1 MSKTLKGIAAS
12 DGIAVAPA
20 YLLVEPDLSF
30 SKTSVSD
37 VDAEVARFKKVVEES
52 TKELEKVRDK
62 AKESLGAEEAQVF
75 DAHLLFLSDP
85 EFTGAIE
92 TEIKDQ
98 KINAEAAL
106 DETAQKFITIF
117 EGMTDNAYMQE
128 RAADVRDVSKRIM
141 AHLLGKKLPDPA
153 AIDHEV
159 VVVAYDLTPSDTAQL
174 NKKYVKGFVTDIGGR
189 TAHSAIMA
197 RTLEIAAVLGTNNI
211 TVVGTESITK
221 DVKDGDMLIADGL
234 DGDAIV
240 NPTDAQVEEYTKK
253 GEAFAKQKEEW
264 KKLKNEPSVTAD
276 NKKFIIAAN
285 IGTPNDMK
293 GVKENGAEA
302 IGLYRT
308 EFLYMNSKDFP
319 SEEAQ
324 FDAYKEVIKDMD
336 GKQTIIRTCDIGGD
350 KHLDYWDLPEEM
362 NPFLGVRA
370 IRLSMQYKD
379 IFITQLRALLR
390 ASAYGPLGIMFPMIG
405 TLAELREAKQIL
417 AEEKDKL
424 VKEGVKVGDDLQVGM
439 MIEVPAAAVLADQFA
454 KEVDFFSIGTNDLIQ
469 YTMAADRGND
479 NVSYL
484 YQPYNPSV
492 LRLIKHTIDGAHENG
507 IWCGMCGEAAGD
519 DIMFP
524 ILLSMGLDE
533 YSMSATSILRIRSLM
548 KKINTEDIKE
558 LANKACFVSETA
570 DENKK
575 LVEET
580 MKKLNIND

>member
-62 AKESLGAEEAQVF
+62 AKESLGPEEAQVF

-128 RAADVRDVSKRIM
+128 RAADVRDVSKRLM

-174 NKKYVKGFVTDIGGR
+174 NKKYVKGFVTDVGGR

-197 RTLEIAAVLGTNNI
+197 RSLEIPA
-211 TVVGTESITK
+211 VVGTETITK

-234 DGDAIV
+234 DGDAII
-240 NPTDAQVEEYTKK
+240 NPTDAQIEEYTKK

-264 KKLKNEPSVTAD
+264 NKLKNEPSVTA
-276 NKKFIIAAN
+276 NGKKFIIAAN

-308 EFLYMNSKDFP
+308 EFLYMDSKDFP

-324 FDAYKEVIKDMD
+324 FDAYKKVIEDMD

-379 IFITQLRALLR
+379 IFRTQLRALLR

-424 VKEGVKVGDDLQVGM
+424 AKEGVKIGDDLQVGM

-580 MKKLNIND
+580 MKKLNILD

>member
-1 MSKTLKGIAAS
+1 MTKTLKGIAAS

-30 SKTSVSD
+30 SKKSISD
-37 VDAEVARFKKVVEES
+37 VDSEVARYKKAIEES
-52 TKELEKVRDK
+52 TAEVEKIRDV
-62 AKESLGAEEAQVF
+62 AKKSLGEEEAQVF
-75 DAHLLFLSDP
+75 DAHLMILNDP

-92 TEIKDQ
+92 DEIKNQ

-117 EGMTDNAYMQE
+117 ESMTDNPYMQE

-141 AHLLGKKLPDPA
+141 AHLLGKELPNPA
-153 AIDHEV
+153 SIDHEV
-159 VVVAYDLTPSDTAQL
+159 VVVAHDLTPSDTAQL
-174 NKKYVKGFVTDIGGR
+174 NKKYVKGFVTDVGGR

-197 RTLEIAAVLGTNNI
+197 RSLELPA
-211 TVVGTESITK
+211 VVGTDSITE
-221 DVKDGDMLIADGL
+221 DVKNGETLIIDGL
-234 DGDAIV
+234 DGDVII
-240 NPTDAQVEEYTKK
+240 NPTDEQIGEYEQKR
-253 GEAFAKQKEEW
+253 EDFLKQKAEW
-264 KKLKNEPSVTAD
+264 QKLKDQPSLTAD
-276 NKKFIIAAN
+276 GKKFTIAAN
-285 IGTPNDMK
+285 IGTPDDMP
-293 GVKENGAEA
+293 GVHENGAEA

-308 EFLYMNSKDFP
+308 EFLYMNSSDFP
-319 SEEAQ
+319 TEEAQ
-324 FDAYKEVIKDMD
+324 FEAYKKVIEGMN
-336 GKQTIIRTCDIGGD
+336 GKQVIIRTCDIGGD
-350 KHLDYWDLPEEM
+350 KHLDYWDLPDEM

-370 IRLSMQYKD
+370 IRLSLKSQE
-379 IFITQLRALLR
+379 IFRTQLRALLR
-390 ASAYGPLGIMFPMIG
+390 ASAYGSLGIMFPMIG
-405 TLAELREAKQIL
+405 TLGELRKAKAIL

-424 VKEGVKVGDDLQVGM
+424 TKDGVKIGDNLQVGM

-492 LRLIKHTIDGAHENG
+492 LRLIKHTIDAAHDNG

-519 DIMFP
+519 NVMFP

-548 KKINTEDIKE
+548 KKLNTADLKE
-558 LANKACFVSETA
+558 LANEACFVSETS
-570 DENKK
+570 EQNEK
-575 LVEET
+575 LVNDL
-580 MKKLNIND
+580 MAKLTK

>member
-62 AKESLGAEEAQVF
+62 AKESLGPEEAQVF

-128 RAADVRDVSKRIM
+128 RAADVRDVSKRLM

-174 NKKYVKGFVTDIGGR
+174 NKKYVKGFVTDVGGR

-197 RTLEIAAVLGTNNI
+197 RSLEIPA
-211 TVVGTESITK
+211 VVGTETITK

-234 DGDAIV
+234 DGDAII
-240 NPTDAQVEEYTKK
+240 NPTDAQIEEYTKK

-264 KKLKNEPSVTAD
+264 KKLKNEPSVTA
-276 NKKFIIAAN
+276 NGKKFIIAAN

-308 EFLYMNSKDFP
+308 EFLYMDSKDFP

-324 FDAYKEVIKDMD
+324 FDAYKKVIEDMD

-379 IFITQLRALLR
+379 IFRTQLRALLR

-424 VKEGVKVGDDLQVGM
+424 AKEGVKIGDDLQVGM

-492 LRLIKHTIDGAHENG
+492 LRLIKHTIDGAHEKG

-580 MKKLNIND
+580 MKKLNILD

>member
-62 AKESLGAEEAQVF
+62 AKESLGPEEAQVF

-106 DETAQKFITIF
+106 VETAQKFITIF

-128 RAADVRDVSKRIM
+128 RAADVRDVSKRLM

-174 NKKYVKGFVTDIGGR
+174 NKKYVKGFVTDVGGR

-197 RTLEIAAVLGTNNI
+197 RSLEIPA
-211 TVVGTESITK
+211 VVGTETITK

-234 DGDAIV
+234 DGDAII
-240 NPTDAQVEEYTKK
+240 NPTDAQIEEYTKK

-264 KKLKNEPSVTAD
+264 KKLKNEPSVTA
-276 NKKFIIAAN
+276 NGKKFIIAAN

-308 EFLYMNSKDFP
+308 EFLYMDSKDFP

-324 FDAYKEVIKDMD
+324 FDAYKKVIEDMD

-379 IFITQLRALLR
+379 IFRTQLRALLR

-424 VKEGVKVGDDLQVGM
+424 AKEGVKIGDDLQVGM

-580 MKKLNIND
+580 MKKLNILD

>member
-62 AKESLGAEEAQVF
+62 AKESLGPEEAQVF

-128 RAADVRDVSKRIM
+128 RAADVRDVSKRLM

-174 NKKYVKGFVTDIGGR
+174 NKKYVKGFVTDVGGR

-197 RTLEIAAVLGTNNI
+197 RSLEIPA
-211 TVVGTESITK
+211 VVGTETITK

-234 DGDAIV
+234 DGDAII
-240 NPTDAQVEEYTKK
+240 NPTDAQIEEYTKK

-264 KKLKNEPSVTAD
+264 KKLKNEPSVTA
-276 NKKFIIAAN
+276 NGKKFIIAAN

-308 EFLYMNSKDFP
+308 EFLYMDSKDFP

-324 FDAYKEVIKDMD
+324 FDAYKKVIEDMD

-379 IFITQLRALLR
+379 IFRTQLRALLR

-424 VKEGVKVGDDLQVGM
+424 AKEDVKIGDDLQVGM

-519 DIMFP
+519 NTMFP

-580 MKKLNIND
+580 MKKLNILD

>member
-128 RAADVRDVSKRIM
+128 RAADVRDVSKRLM

-174 NKKYVKGFVTDIGGR
+174 NKKYVKGFVTDVGGR

-197 RTLEIAAVLGTNNI
+197 RSLEIPA
-211 TVVGTESITK
+211 VVGTETITK

-234 DGDAIV
+234 DGDAII
-240 NPTDAQVEEYTKK
+240 NPTDAQIEEYTKK

-264 KKLKNEPSVTAD
+264 KKLKNEPSVTA
-276 NKKFIIAAN
+276 NGKKFIIAAN

-308 EFLYMNSKDFP
+308 EFLYMDSKDFP

-324 FDAYKEVIKDMD
+324 FDAYKKVIEDMD

-379 IFITQLRALLR
+379 IFRTQLRALLR

-424 VKEGVKVGDDLQVGM
+424 AKEGVKIGDDLQVGM

-479 NVSYL
+479 SVSYL

-580 MKKLNIND
+580 MKKLNILD

>member
-98 KINAEAAL
+98 KVNAEAAL

-197 RTLEIAAVLGTNNI
+197 RSLEIPA
-211 TVVGTESITK
+211 VVGTESITK

-390 ASAYGPLGIMFPMIG
+390 ASAYGQLGIMFPMIG

>member
-92 TEIKDQ
+92 QEIKDQ
-98 KINAEAAL
+98 KVNAEAAL

-128 RAADVRDVSKRIM
+128 RAADVRDVSKRLM

-174 NKKYVKGFVTDIGGR
+174 NKKYVKGFVTDVGGR

-197 RTLEIAAVLGTNNI
+197 RSLEIPA
-211 TVVGTESITK
+211 VVGTETITK

-234 DGDAIV
+234 DGDAII
-240 NPTDAQVEEYTKK
+240 NPTNAQIEEYTKK

-264 KKLKNEPSVTAD
+264 KKLKNEPSVTA
-276 NKKFIIAAN
+276 NGRKFIIAAN

-308 EFLYMNSKDFP
+308 EFLYMDSKDFP

-324 FDAYKEVIKDMD
+324 FDAYKKVIEDMD

-379 IFITQLRALLR
+379 IFRTQLRALLR

-424 VKEGVKVGDDLQVGM
+424 AKEGVKIGEDLQVGM

-533 YSMSATSILRIRSLM
+533 YSMSATSILCIRSLM

-580 MKKLNIND
+580 MKKLNILD

>member
-62 AKESLGAEEAQVF
+62 AKESLGPEEAQVF

-128 RAADVRDVSKRIM
+128 RAADVRDVSKRLM

-174 NKKYVKGFVTDIGGR
+174 NKKYVKGFVTDVGGR

-197 RTLEIAAVLGTNNI
+197 RSLEIPA
-211 TVVGTESITK
+211 VVGTETITK

-234 DGDAIV
+234 DGDAII
-240 NPTDAQVEEYTKK
+240 NPTDAQIEEYTKK

-264 KKLKNEPSVTAD
+264 KKLKNEPSVTA
-276 NKKFIIAAN
+276 NGKKFIIAAN

-308 EFLYMNSKDFP
+308 EFLYMDSKDFP

-324 FDAYKEVIKDMD
+324 FDAYKKVIEDMD

-379 IFITQLRALLR
+379 IFRTQLRALLR

-424 VKEGVKVGDDLQVGM
+424 AKEGVKIGDDLQVGM

-548 KKINTEDIKE
+548 KKINNEDIKE

-580 MKKLNIND
+580 MKKLNILD

>member
-62 AKESLGAEEAQVF
+62 AKESLGPEEAQVF

-128 RAADVRDVSKRIM
+128 RAADVRDVSKRLM

-174 NKKYVKGFVTDIGGR
+174 NKKYVKGFVTDVGGR

-197 RTLEIAAVLGTNNI
+197 RSLEIPA
-211 TVVGTESITK
+211 VVGTETITK

-234 DGDAIV
+234 DGDAII
-240 NPTDAQVEEYTKK
+240 NPTDAQIEEYTKK
-253 GEAFAKQKEEW
+253 GQAFAKQKEEW
-264 KKLKNEPSVTAD
+264 KKLKNEPSVTA
-276 NKKFIIAAN
+276 NGKKFIIAAN

-308 EFLYMNSKDFP
+308 EFLYMDSKDFP

-324 FDAYKEVIKDMD
+324 FDAYKKVIEDMD

-379 IFITQLRALLR
+379 IFRTQLRALLR

-424 VKEGVKVGDDLQVGM
+424 AKEGVKIGDDLQVGM

-580 MKKLNIND
+580 MKKLNILD

>member
-92 TEIKDQ
+92 QEIKDQ
-98 KINAEAAL
+98 KVNAEAAL

-128 RAADVRDVSKRIM
+128 RAADVRDVSKRLM

-174 NKKYVKGFVTDIGGR
+174 NKKYVKGFVTDVGGR

-197 RTLEIAAVLGTNNI
+197 RSLEIPA
-211 TVVGTESITK
+211 VVGTETITK

-234 DGDAIV
+234 DGDAII
-240 NPTDAQVEEYTKK
+240 NPTNAQIEEYTKK

-264 KKLKNEPSVTAD
+264 KKLKNEPSVTA
-276 NKKFIIAAN
+276 NGKKFIIAAN

-308 EFLYMNSKDFP
+308 EFLYMDSKDFP

-324 FDAYKEVIKDMD
+324 FDAYKKVIEDMD

-379 IFITQLRALLR
+379 IFRTQLRALLR

-424 VKEGVKVGDDLQVGM
+424 AKEGVKIGEDLQVGM

-580 MKKLNIND
+580 MKKLNILD

>member
-1 MSKTLKGIAAS
+1 MTKTLKGIAAS
-12 DGIAVAPA
+12 DGIAVAQA

-30 SKTSVSD
+30 SKKSVTD
-37 VDAEVARFKKVVEES
+37 VDAEIARFKKAVAES
-52 TKELEKVRDK
+52 TKELEQVRDK
-62 AKESLGAEEAQVF
+62 AKENLGEEEAQVF

-92 TEIKDQ
+92 NEIKDQ

-106 DETAQKFITIF
+106 DETAQKYITIF

-128 RAADVRDVSKRIM
+128 RAADVRDVSKRLM
-141 AHLLGKKLPDPA
+141 AHLLGKSLPDPA
-153 AIDHEV
+153 SIDHEV
-159 VVVAYDLTPSDTAQL
+159 VVIAHDLTPSDTAQL

-197 RTLEIAAVLGTNNI
+197 RSLEIPA
-211 TVVGTESITK
+211 VVGTNTITE
-221 DVKDGDMLIADGL
+221 DVKNGEVVIADGL
-234 DGDAIV
+234 DGDAII

-253 GEAFAKQKEEW
+253 GEAFDKQKAEW
-264 KKLKNEPSVTAD
+264 KKLKDEPSITA
-276 NKKFIIAAN
+276 NGKHFTIAAN
-285 IGTPNDMK
+285 IGTPDDMK

-302 IGLYRT
+302 VGLYRT
-308 EFLYMNSKDFP
+308 EFLYMDSSDFP
-319 SEEAQ
+319 TEEDQ
-324 FDAYKEVIKDMD
+324 FEAYKTVLEGMD
-336 GKQTIIRTCDIGGD
+336 GKQVIIRTCDIGGD
-350 KHLDYWDLPEEM
+350 KHLDYWDLPDEM

-370 IRLSMQYKD
+370 IRLSMQNKE
-379 IFITQLRALLR
+379 IFRTQLRALLR
-390 ASAYGPLGIMFPMIG
+390 ASAYGKLGIMFPMIG
-405 TLAELREAKQIL
+405 TLTELRAAKKIL
-417 AEEKDKL
+417 AEEKEKL
-424 VKEGVKVGDDLQVGM
+424 VKEGVKIGDDLQVGM

-548 KKINTEDIKE
+548 KKINTNDIKE
-558 LANKACFVSETA
+558 LANKACYVSETYE
-570 DENKK
+570 DNEK

-580 MKKLNIND
+580 MKKLGIND

>member
-62 AKESLGAEEAQVF
+62 AKESLGPEEAQVF

-128 RAADVRDVSKRIM
+128 RAADVRDVSKRLM

-174 NKKYVKGFVTDIGGR
+174 NKKYVKGFVTDVGGR

-197 RTLEIAAVLGTNNI
+197 RSLEIPA
-211 TVVGTESITK
+211 VVGSETITK

-234 DGDAIV
+234 DGDAII
-240 NPTDAQVEEYTKK
+240 NPTDAQIEEYTKK

-264 KKLKNEPSVTAD
+264 KKLKNEPSVTA
-276 NKKFIIAAN
+276 NGKKFIIAAN

-308 EFLYMNSKDFP
+308 EFLYMDSKDFP

-324 FDAYKEVIKDMD
+324 FDAYKKVIEDMD

-379 IFITQLRALLR
+379 IFRTQLSALLR

-424 VKEGVKVGDDLQVGM
+424 AKEGVKIGDDLQVGM

-580 MKKLNIND
+580 MKKLNILD

>member
-98 KINAEAAL
+98 KVNAEAAL

-197 RTLEIAAVLGTNNI
+197 RSLEIPA
-211 TVVGTESITK
+211 VVGTESITK

-276 NKKFIIAAN
+276 NNKFIIAAN

-379 IFITQLRALLR
+379 IFRTQLRALLR

>member
-52 TKELEKVRDK
+52 TEELEKVRDK
-62 AKESLGAEEAQVF
+62 AKESLGPEEAQVF

-128 RAADVRDVSKRIM
+128 RAADVRDVSKRLM

-174 NKKYVKGFVTDIGGR
+174 NKKYVKGFVTDVGGR

-197 RTLEIAAVLGTNNI
+197 RSLEIPA
-211 TVVGTESITK
+211 VVGSETITK

-234 DGDAIV
+234 DGDAII
-240 NPTDAQVEEYTKK
+240 NPTDAQIEEYTKK

-264 KKLKNEPSVTAD
+264 KKLKNEPSVTA
-276 NKKFIIAAN
+276 NGKKFIIAAN

-308 EFLYMNSKDFP
+308 EFLYMDSKDFP

-324 FDAYKEVIKDMD
+324 FDAYKKVIEDMD

-379 IFITQLRALLR
+379 IFRTQLSALLR

-424 VKEGVKVGDDLQVGM
+424 AKEGVKIGDDLQVGM

-580 MKKLNIND
+580 MKKLNILD

>member
-98 KINAEAAL
+98 KVNAEAAL

-153 AIDHEV
+153 AIGHEV

-197 RTLEIAAVLGTNNI
+197 RSLEIPA
-211 TVVGTESITK
+211 VVGTESITK

-379 IFITQLRALLR
+379 IFRTQLRALLR

>member
-37 VDAEVARFKKVVEES
+37 VDAEAARFKKVVEES

-62 AKESLGAEEAQVF
+62 AKESLGPEEAQVF

-128 RAADVRDVSKRIM
+128 RAADVRDVSKRLM

-174 NKKYVKGFVTDIGGR
+174 NKKYVKGFVTDVGGR

-197 RTLEIAAVLGTNNI
+197 RSLEIPA
-211 TVVGTESITK
+211 VVGTETITK

-234 DGDAIV
+234 DGDAII
-240 NPTDAQVEEYTKK
+240 NPTDAQIEEYTKK

-264 KKLKNEPSVTAD
+264 KKLKNEPSVTA
-276 NKKFIIAAN
+276 NGKKFIIAAN

-308 EFLYMNSKDFP
+308 EFLYMDSKDFP

-324 FDAYKEVIKDMD
+324 FDAYKEVIEGMN

-379 IFITQLRALLR
+379 IFRTQLRALLR

-424 VKEGVKVGDDLQVGM
+424 AKEGVKIGDDLQVGM

-519 DIMFP
+519 NTMFP

-580 MKKLNIND
+580 MKKLNILD

>member
-1 MSKTLKGIAAS
+1 MTKTLKGIAAS

-30 SKTSVSD
+30 SKTTVSD
-37 VDAEVARFKKVVEES
+37 VDSELARYQQAIKVSTAEVEQIRDSAKK
-52 TKELEKVRDK
+52 
-62 AKESLGAEEAQVF
+62 SLGEDEAQVF
-75 DAHLLFLSDP
+75 EAHLMILNDP

-92 TEIKDQ
+92 NEIKEQ
-98 KINAEAAL
+98 KINSEAAL

-117 EGMTDNAYMQE
+117 EGMTDNAYMQQ

-141 AHLLGKKLPDPA
+141 AHLLGKELPNPA

-159 VVVAYDLTPSDTAQL
+159 IVVAHDLTPSDTAQL
-174 NKKYVKGFVTDIGGR
+174 NKKFVKGFVTDIGGR

-197 RTLEIAAVLGTNNI
+197 RSLELPA
-211 TVVGTESITK
+211 VVGTDSITK
-221 DVKDGDMLIADGL
+221 DVTNGQNLVVDGL
-234 DGDAIV
+234 NGDAVIE
-240 NPTDAQVEEYTKK
+240 PTDEQVADYKK
-253 GEAFAKQKEEW
+253 KSDAFLKQKAEW
-264 KKLKNEPSVTAD
+264 EKLKNEPSVTAD
-276 NKKFIIAAN
+276 GKKFTIAAN
-285 IGTPNDMK
+285 IGTPNDMA
-293 GVKENGAEA
+293 GVNDNGAEA
-302 IGLYRT
+302 VGLYRT
-308 EFLYMNSKDFP
+308 EFLYMDSKDFP
-319 SEEAQ
+319 TEDDQ
-324 FDAYKEVIKDMD
+324 FEAYKEVIEGMH
-336 GKQTIIRTCDIGGD
+336 GKQVIIRTMDIGGD

-370 IRLSMQYKD
+370 IRLSLQNEK
-379 IFITQLRALLR
+379 IFRTQLRALLR
-390 ASAYGPLGIMFPMIG
+390 ASAFGKLGIMFPMIG
-405 TLAELREAKQIL
+405 TLAELRKAKAIL

-424 VKEGVKVGDDLQVGM
+424 THEGVKVGENLEVGM

-484 YQPYNPSV
+484 YQPANPSV
-492 LRLIKHTIDGAHENG
+492 LRLIKHTIDAAHENN

-519 DIMFP
+519 NTMFP

-548 KKINTEDIKE
+548 KKLNTEDIKE

-570 DENKK
+570 EENEK
-575 LVEET
+575 LVDDL
-580 MKKLNIND
+580 MKKVNN

>member
-1 MSKTLKGIAAS
+1 MTKTLKGIAAS
-12 DGIAVAPA
+12 DGIAIAEA
-20 YLLVEPDLSF
+20 YRLVEPDLSF
-30 SKTSVSD
+30 SKTSVTD
-37 VDAEVARFKKVVEES
+37 VDAEIARFKKAVEES
-52 TKELEKVRDK
+52 TKELEAVRDK
-62 AKESLGAEEAQVF
+62 AKETLGEDEAQVF

-92 TEIKDQ
+92 TEIKDE

-106 DETAQKFITIF
+106 DDTAQKYIAIF

-128 RAADVRDVSKRIM
+128 RAADVRDVSKRLM

-153 AIDHEV
+153 SIDHEV
-159 VVVAYDLTPSDTAQL
+159 VVIAHDLTPSDTAQL

-197 RTLEIAAVLGTNNI
+197 RSLEIPA
-211 TVVGTESITK
+211 VVGTETITS
-221 DVKDGDMLIADGL
+221 DVKDGEMVIADGL
-234 DGDAIV
+234 DGDVLI
-240 NPTDAQVEEYTKK
+240 NPTDAEVKEYTEK
-253 GEAFAKQKEEW
+253 GEAFAKRKAEW
-264 KKLKNEPSVTAD
+264 KKLKDEPSVTA
-276 NKKFIIAAN
+276 NGKHFTIAAN
-285 IGTPNDMK
+285 IGTPDDME

-308 EFLYMNSKDFP
+308 EFLYMDSSDFP
-319 SEEAQ
+319 TEEEQ
-324 FDAYKEVIKDMD
+324 FKAYKTVLEGMD
-336 GKQTIIRTCDIGGD
+336 GKQVVIRTCDIGGD

-370 IRLSMQYKD
+370 IRLSMQNPD
-379 IFITQLRALLR
+379 IFRTQLRALLR
-390 ASAYGPLGIMFPMIG
+390 ASAYGKLGIMFPMIG
-405 TLAELREAKQIL
+405 TLDELRKAKKIL
-417 AEEKDKL
+417 AEEKDDL
-424 VKEGVKVGDDLQVGM
+424 VKKGVKIGEDLQVGM

-558 LANKACFVSETA
+558 LANEACDVSETYE
-570 DENKK
+570 ENKK
-575 LVEET
+575 LVEKT
-580 MKKLNIND
+580 MEKLGIEE

>member
-62 AKESLGAEEAQVF
+62 AKESLGPEEAQVF

-128 RAADVRDVSKRIM
+128 RAADVRDVSKRLM

-174 NKKYVKGFVTDIGGR
+174 NKKYVKGFVTDVGGR

-197 RTLEIAAVLGTNNI
+197 RSLEIPA
-211 TVVGTESITK
+211 VVGTETITK

-234 DGDAIV
+234 DGDAII
-240 NPTDAQVEEYTKK
+240 NPTDAQIEEYTKK

-264 KKLKNEPSVTAD
+264 KKLKNEPSVTA
-276 NKKFIIAAN
+276 NGKKFIIAAN

-308 EFLYMNSKDFP
+308 EFLYMDSKDFP

-324 FDAYKEVIKDMD
+324 FDAYKKVIEDMD

-379 IFITQLRALLR
+379 IFRTQLRALLR

-424 VKEGVKVGDDLQVGM
+424 AKEGVKIGDDLQVGM

-580 MKKLNIND
+580 MKNLNILD

>member
-62 AKESLGAEEAQVF
+62 AKESLGPEEAQVF

-128 RAADVRDVSKRIM
+128 RAADVRDVSKRLM

-174 NKKYVKGFVTDIGGR
+174 NKKYVKGFVTDVGGR

-197 RTLEIAAVLGTNNI
+197 RSLEIPA
-211 TVVGTESITK
+211 VVGTETITK

-234 DGDAIV
+234 DGDAII
-240 NPTDAQVEEYTKK
+240 NPTDAQIEEYTKK

-264 KKLKNEPSVTAD
+264 KKLKNEPSVTA
-276 NKKFIIAAN
+276 NGKKFIIAAN

-308 EFLYMNSKDFP
+308 EFLYMDSKDFP

-324 FDAYKEVIKDMD
+324 FDAYKKVIEDMD

-379 IFITQLRALLR
+379 IFRTQLRALLR

-424 VKEGVKVGDDLQVGM
+424 AKDGVKIGDDLQVGM
-439 MIEVPAAAVLADQFA
+439 MIEVPAASVLADQFA

-548 KKINTEDIKE
+548 KKLNTADIKE
-558 LANKACFVSETA
+558 LANEACYVSETA
-570 DENKK
+570 EDNEK
-575 LVEET
+575 LVNNL
-580 MKKLNIND
+580 MKKLNK

>member
-98 KINAEAAL
+98 KVNAEAAL

-174 NKKYVKGFVTDIGGR
+174 NKKYVKGFVTDVGGR

-197 RTLEIAAVLGTNNI
+197 RSLELPA
-211 TVVGTESITK
+211 VVGTDSITK
-221 DVKDGDMLIADGL
+221 DVKNGDMLIDDGL
-234 DGDAIV
+234 DGTAIIA
-240 NPTDAQVEEYTKK
+240 PSDDQVADYKKK
-253 GEAFAKQKEEW
+253 GEDFLKQKAEW
-264 KKLKNEPSVTAD
+264 KKLKDEPSVTAD
-276 NKKFIIAAN
+276 GKKFTIAAN
-285 IGTPNDMK
+285 IGTPNDMP
-293 GVKENGAEA
+293 GIYENGAEA

-308 EFLYMNSKDFP
+308 EFLYMDSSDFP
-319 SEEAQ
+319 TEDDQ
-324 FDAYKEVIKDMD
+324 FEAYKKVIEGMN
-336 GKQTIIRTCDIGGD
+336 GKQVIIRTCDIGGD

-379 IFITQLRALLR
+379 IFRTQLRALLR

>member
-62 AKESLGAEEAQVF
+62 AKESLGPEEAQVF

-128 RAADVRDVSKRIM
+128 RAADVRDVSKRLM

-174 NKKYVKGFVTDIGGR
+174 NKKYVKGFVTDVGGR

-197 RTLEIAAVLGTNNI
+197 RSLEIPA
-211 TVVGTESITK
+211 VVGTETITK

-234 DGDAIV
+234 DGDAII
-240 NPTDAQVEEYTKK
+240 NPTDAQIEEYTKK

-264 KKLKNEPSVTAD
+264 KKLKNEPSVTA
-276 NKKFIIAAN
+276 NGKKFIIAAN

-308 EFLYMNSKDFP
+308 EFLYMDSKDFP

-324 FDAYKEVIKDMD
+324 FDAYKKVIEDMD

-362 NPFLGVRA
+362 NQFLGVRA

-379 IFITQLRALLR
+379 IFRTQLRALLR

-424 VKEGVKVGDDLQVGM
+424 AKEGVKIGDDLQVGM

-580 MKKLNIND
+580 MKKLNILD

>member
-1 MSKTLKGIAAS
+1 MTKTLKGIAAS
-12 DGIAVAPA
+12 DGIAIAKA
-20 YLLVEPDLSF
+20 YRLVEPDLSF
-30 SKTSVSD
+30 SKTSVTD
-37 VDAEVARFKKVVEES
+37 VDAEIARFKKAVEES
-52 TKELEKVRDK
+52 TKELEAVRDK
-62 AKESLGAEEAQVF
+62 AKETLGEDEAQVF

-92 TEIKDQ
+92 TEIKDE

-106 DETAQKFITIF
+106 DDTAQKYIAIF

-128 RAADVRDVSKRIM
+128 RAADVRDVSKRLM

-153 AIDHEV
+153 SIDHEV
-159 VVVAYDLTPSDTAQL
+159 VVIAHDLTPSDTAQL

-197 RTLEIAAVLGTNNI
+197 RSLEIPA
-211 TVVGTESITK
+211 VVGTETITS
-221 DVKDGDMLIADGL
+221 DVKDGEMVIADGL
-234 DGDAIV
+234 DGDVLI
-240 NPTDAQVEEYTKK
+240 NPTDSEVKEYTEK
-253 GEAFAKQKEEW
+253 GEAFAKRKAEW
-264 KKLKNEPSVTAD
+264 KKLKDEPSVTA
-276 NKKFIIAAN
+276 NGKHFTIAAN
-285 IGTPNDMK
+285 IGTPDDME

-308 EFLYMNSKDFP
+308 EFLYMDSSDFP
-319 SEEAQ
+319 SEEDQ
-324 FDAYKEVIKDMD
+324 FKAYKSVLEGMD
-336 GKQTIIRTCDIGGD
+336 GKQVVIRTCDIGGD

-370 IRLSMQYKD
+370 IRLSMQNPD
-379 IFITQLRALLR
+379 IFRTQLRALLR
-390 ASAYGPLGIMFPMIG
+390 ASAYGKLGIMFPMIG
-405 TLAELREAKQIL
+405 TLDELRKAKKIL
-417 AEEKDKL
+417 AEEKDDL
-424 VKEGVKVGDDLQVGM
+424 VKKGVKIGDDLQVGM

-548 KKINTEDIKE
+548 KKINTNDIKE
-558 LANKACFVSETA
+558 LANEACDVSETYE
-570 DENKK
+570 ENKK

-580 MKKLNIND
+580 MKKLGITE

>member
-30 SKTSVSD
+30 SKTSFSD

-98 KINAEAAL
+98 KVNAEAAL

-197 RTLEIAAVLGTNNI
+197 RSLEIPA
-211 TVVGTESITK
+211 VVGTESITK

-285 IGTPNDMK
+285 IGTPKDMK

-324 FDAYKEVIKDMD
+324 FDAYKEVIEDMD

-379 IFITQLRALLR
+379 IFRTQLRALLR